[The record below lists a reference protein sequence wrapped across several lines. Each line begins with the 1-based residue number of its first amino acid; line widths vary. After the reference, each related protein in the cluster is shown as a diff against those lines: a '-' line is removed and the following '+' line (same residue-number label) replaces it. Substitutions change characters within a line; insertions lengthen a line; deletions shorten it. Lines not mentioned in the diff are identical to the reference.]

1 MNPAGQFYRINS
13 KPQTAG
19 VKSNARSKHIVT
31 KRKKV
36 IAVTGA
42 NASQT
47 RALVQRL
54 LQEPALQVRCV
65 VEPNSDLTPLKALRG
80 NLTLCE
86 ADITCPDQLDAA
98 LEGVWGVITLSD
110 SRHLIHAQHSRLA
123 LVHLEPGLESTGAAT
138 EYAVRA
144 LLKHKAAGRSYL
156 VSQRQA
162 SWKRAIA
169 IFNPNWRSSV
179 AITALPEYC

>member
-1 MNPAGQFYRINS
+1 M
-13 KPQTAG
+13 
-19 VKSNARSKHIVT
+19 T
-31 KRKKV
+31 KRKKI

-42 NASQT
+42 TVSQ
-47 RALVQRL
+47 AGAIVQRL
-54 LQEPALQVRCV
+54 LQEPAVQVRCV
-65 VEPNSDLTPLKALRG
+65 VEPHTDLTPLKAIRG

-98 LEGVWGVITLSD
+98 LEGVWGVINLSD
-110 SRHLIHAQHSRLA
+110 SRQRFHAERAQLA
-123 LVHLEPGLESTGAAT
+123 IVHLERGLESTTEAAG
-138 EYAVRA
+138 YAVRA

-156 VSQRQA
+156 VSHQRA

-169 IFNPNWRSSV
+169 FFNPQWRRSV